1 MDAQH
6 NTLNDRLAGRVA
18 LITGGTSGIGKAT
31 AHVFNQEGATVAF
44 TGRRIELGKAVS
56 AEIESAGGQ
65 VKFIPADHA
74 RAEDC
79 KRAVDAVLAEFGRLD
94 ILFNN
99 AGFIIR
105 GAADELSEE
114 DWQNTFDVNVTAVW
128 RMSAL
133 AIPHMRAQGGGVIVN
148 TASDRGLLA
157 FRRAAAYCAAKGAVI
172 QLTRAMA
179 LDHSHENIRINAVC
193 PGDTFVERRL
203 EEGDF
208 KDVAPED
215 LDTAL
220 REAGAYLP
228 IGRIGTAK
236 EIANAVLFL
245 ASDDASFMTGATLV
259 VDGGSTAG

>member
-1 MDAQH
+1 MNRRN
-6 NTLNDRLAGRVA
+6 NTTHGRLAGRVA

-31 AHVFNQEGATVAF
+31 ALVFGREGATVAF
-44 TGRRIELGKAVS
+44 TGRRTKLGESAA

-65 VKFIPADHA
+65 ARYIPADHT
-74 RAEDC
+74 RPEDC
-79 KRAVDAVLAEFGRLD
+79 KRAVEAVMTEFGRLD

-114 DWQNTFDVNVTAVW
+114 DWQNTFDLNVTAVW

-133 AIPHMRAQGGGVIVN
+133 AIPHMRVQGGGVIVN
-148 TASDRGLLA
+148 TASDRALVA
-157 FRRAAAYCAAKGAVI
+157 FERAAAYCAAKGAVI

-179 LDHSHENIRINAVC
+179 LDHGHENIRVNVVC
-193 PGDTFVERRL
+193 PGDTLVERRL
-203 EEGDF
+203 EDEDF
-208 KDVAPED
+208 KDVAPER
-215 LDTAL
+215 LDAAM
-220 REAGAYLP
+220 REAGSYLP
-228 IGRIGTAK
+228 IARIGTAE